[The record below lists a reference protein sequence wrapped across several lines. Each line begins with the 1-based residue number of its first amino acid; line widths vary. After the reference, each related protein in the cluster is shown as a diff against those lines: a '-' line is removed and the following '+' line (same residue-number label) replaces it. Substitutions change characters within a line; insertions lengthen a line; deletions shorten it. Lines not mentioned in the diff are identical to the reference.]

1 MLVPHIMSGQTVGIL
16 GLGDSGM
23 AAAASLDAA
32 GVTIFAYDDN
42 KPDIPFAH
50 GILMAWQEWPW
61 QNLDALVISPGIPHL
76 HPTPHPAAAHAS
88 AANIEILSEV
98 EIALRGLPQAPTVV
112 ITGTNGKSTTT
123 ALVGHCLQEAGRTVS
138 VGGNL
143 GRAACSLDDPGPN
156 GVIVLELSSYQL
168 ETTPALSPT
177 ITVVLNITP
186 DHLDR
191 HDGMAGY
198 VAAKTRALTAL
209 HADGTAILGQ
219 SDDHVKQL
227 ANACKARGIRTLLAM
242 PEKAPAGHK
251 HCLAL
256 RGDHNAENAAAAG
269 LVLRCLGLNGHQ
281 IDRGMASFKGL
292 PHRLQTV
299 ATMGPISFVNDSK
312 ATNGT
317 AAAKAIATFSDIYWI
332 AGGLAKED
340 GIDAV
345 IPHIGNVEKAYLIGK
360 SAAAFAKTL
369 HGQCHADIYDNLH
382 DATHAAFDDA
392 KDNDNGGTI
401 LLAPAAASFDQ
412 FNNFGARGNEFCQ
425 LARQLCN
432 QKGKAHA

>member
-1 MLVPHIMSGQTVGIL
+1 MLVPHVMSGQTVGVL
-16 GLGDSGM
+16 GLGSSGM
-23 AAAASLDAA
+23 AAVASLDAA
-32 GVTIFAYDDN
+32 GVTTFAHDDN
-42 KPDIPFAH
+42 SPDTPISN
-50 GILMAWQEWPW
+50 GTLMRWQDWPW
-61 QNLDALVISPGIPHL
+61 QDLDALVISPGIPHL
-76 HPTPHPAAAHAS
+76 HPAPHPAAALAS

-98 EIALRGLPQAPTVV
+98 EIALRGMPQAPIVV

-123 ALVGHCLQEAGRTVS
+123 TLVGHCLQEAGKAVAI
-138 VGGNL
+138 GGNI

-177 ITVVLNITP
+177 IAVVLNITP

-191 HDGMAGY
+191 HAGMAGY
-198 VAAKTRALTAL
+198 VAAKTRALTTL
-209 HADGTAILGQ
+209 RADGTAILGW

-227 ANACKARGIRTLLAM
+227 ANACIARGVRTLLAK
-242 PEKAPAGHK
+242 PDQAPAGRK

-269 LVLRCLGLNGHQ
+269 LVLHCLGLDRDQ
-281 IDRGMASFKGL
+281 IDHGMASFAGL

-299 ATMGPISFVNDSK
+299 ATLGPISFINDSK

-317 AAAKAIATFSDIYWI
+317 AAANAIAAFSHIYWI

-340 GIDAV
+340 GLDAV
-345 IPHIGNVEKAYLIGK
+345 IPHIGNVKKAYLIGN
-360 SAAAFAKTL
+360 SATAFAKTL
-369 HGQCHADIYDNLH
+369 HGQCDTGIYDNLH
-382 DATHAAFDDA
+382 DATRAAFDDA
-392 KDNDNGGTI
+392 KDNVSGGTI

-412 FNNFGARGNEFCQ
+412 FDNFGARGDAFCQ
-425 LARQLCN
+425 LARQLCG
-432 QKGKAHA
+432 QKGEVYA

>member
-1 MLVPHIMSGQTVGIL
+1 MLVPHIMSGQTVGVL
-16 GLGDSGM
+16 GLGRSGM

-32 GVTIFAYDDN
+32 GATIFAHDDN
-42 KPDIPFAH
+42 KPDTRLTN
-50 GILMAWQEWPW
+50 GTVMAWQDWPW
-61 QNLDALVISPGIPHL
+61 QDLNALVISPGIPHL
-76 HPTPHPAAAHAS
+76 HPTPHPAAAHA
-88 AANIEILSEV
+88 AAKNIEIISEV
-98 EIALRGLPQAPTVV
+98 EIALRAAPRARIVV

-123 ALVGHCLQEAGRTVS
+123 ALVGHCLQQAGKAAA
-138 VGGNL
+138 VGGNI
-143 GRAACSLDDPGPN
+143 GQAACSLEDPGPD

-177 ITVVLNITP
+177 IAVVLNISP

-191 HDGMAGY
+191 HAGMAGY
-198 VAAKTRALTAL
+198 VAAKTRALFAL
-209 HADGTAILGQ
+209 RADGTAILGQ

-227 ANACKARGIRTLLAM
+227 ANACQDRGIRTLLAT
-242 PEKAPAGHK
+242 PDKVQAGREK
-251 HCLAL
+251 CLAL

-269 LVLRCLGLNGHQ
+269 LVLHCLGLDVDQ
-281 IDRGMASFKGL
+281 INHGMASFAGL

-299 ATMGPISFVNDSK
+299 ATIGPVSFVNDSK

-317 AAAKAIATFSDIYWI
+317 AAAKAIAAFSHIYWV

-340 GIDAV
+340 GIGAV
-345 IPHIGNVEKAYLIGK
+345 MPHIRNVEKAYLIGS

-369 HGQCHADIYDNLH
+369 HGHCPAGIYNNLH

-392 KDNDNGGTI
+392 KDNINGGTI

-412 FNNFGARGNEFCQ
+412 FENFGARGDAFCQ
-425 LARQLCN
+425 LARQLCS
-432 QKGKAHA
+432 QKGEAYA

>member
-1 MLVPHIMSGQTVGIL
+1 MLVPHIMSGQTVGVL
-16 GLGDSGM
+16 GLGSSGM
-23 AAAASLDAA
+23 AAVASLEAA
-32 GVTIFAYDDN
+32 GVTTFAHDDN
-42 KPDIPFAH
+42 SPDTPISN
-50 GILMAWQEWPW
+50 GTLMPWQDWPW
-61 QNLDALVISPGIPHL
+61 QDLDALVISPGIPHL
-76 HPTPHPAAAHAS
+76 HPTPHPAAARAS

-98 EIALRGLPQAPTVV
+98 EIALRGMPQAPIVV

-123 ALVGHCLQEAGRTVS
+123 TLVGHCLQEAGKAVAI
-138 VGGNL
+138 GGNI
-143 GRAACSLDDPGPN
+143 GRAACSLDDPGPD

-177 ITVVLNITP
+177 IAVVLNITP

-191 HDGMAGY
+191 HAGMAGY
-198 VAAKTRALTAL
+198 VAAKSRTLTSL
-209 HADGTAILGQ
+209 REDGTAILGQ

-227 ANACKARGIRTLLAM
+227 ANACKDREIRTLLAM
-242 PEKAPAGHK
+242 SDQAPAGSK

-269 LVLRCLGLNGHQ
+269 LVLHCLGLDGDQ
-281 IDRGMASFKGL
+281 INHGMVSFTGL

-299 ATMGPISFVNDSK
+299 ATMGPITFVNDSK

-317 AAAKAIATFSDIYWI
+317 AAARAITAFSHIYWI

-340 GIDAV
+340 GLDAV
-345 IPHIGNVEKAYLIGK
+345 MPHIGNVEKAYLIGS
-360 SAAAFAKTL
+360 SAAAFAEAL
-369 HGQCHADIYDNLH
+369 QGQCHAEIFDNLH

-392 KDNDNGGTI
+392 KENGNGGTI

-412 FNNFGARGNEFCQ
+412 FDSFGARGDTFCQ
-425 LARQLCN
+425 LARELCS
-432 QKGKAHA
+432 QKGGAYA